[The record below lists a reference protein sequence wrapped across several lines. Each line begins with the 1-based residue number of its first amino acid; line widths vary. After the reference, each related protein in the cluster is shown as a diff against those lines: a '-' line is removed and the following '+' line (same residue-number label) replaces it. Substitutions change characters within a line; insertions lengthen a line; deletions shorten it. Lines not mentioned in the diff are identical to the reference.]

1 MRRSAI
7 IAVVVAIATALS
19 VSARSAETA
28 PVASVA
34 QVSPAFSVQVSGQGQ
49 DMILIPGLASSGAVW
64 DDTVA
69 HYRQH
74 YRCHVLTLAGFAGA
88 PAIQGDLLDQTEQGI
103 SQYIEVQHLDHP
115 VIVGHSLGGFLA
127 MRLAEDH
134 PGQVGRLV
142 IVDSLPALGAT
153 RIPDATPEQLRTFAA
168 QMRDNMEKSGTAQS
182 EATIRKTAE
191 GMATAPI
198 NVEKIVTWSKA
209 SDQHTVNAAMYDV
222 LASDIRPQLP
232 QIKSP
237 TLVLGTWIEFKDY
250 APKSAIEGTFKQ
262 QYAGLSG
269 AKIELSDKALHFIM
283 FDDPAWMFDRMDTF
297 LQ

>member
-1 MRRSAI
+1 MKRSTI
-7 IAVVVAIATALS
+7 IALVAAIATAVS
-19 VSARSAETA
+19 VSSNSARGAEISLA
-28 PVASVA
+28 PQAP
-34 QVSPAFSVQVSGQGQ
+34 QAFAVQVSGQGQ
-49 DMILIPGLASSGAVW
+49 DMVLIPGLASSGAVW

-74 YRCHVLTLAGFAGA
+74 YRCHVLTLAGFAGT
-88 PAIQGDLLDQTEQGI
+88 PAIQGDLLDQAEQGI
-103 SQYIEVQHLDHP
+103 SKYIEGQHLDHP

-134 PGQVGRLV
+134 PNQVGRLV
-142 IVDSLPALGAT
+142 IIDSLPALGAT
-153 RIPDATPEQLRTFAA
+153 RIPDATPEQLKAFAA
-168 QMRDNMEKSGTAQS
+168 QVRDNMEKNDAAQG
-182 EATIRKTAE
+182 EASIRKTAE
-191 GMATAPI
+191 GMVTAPQ
-198 NVEKIVTWSKA
+198 NVDKVVAWGKA
-209 SDQHTVNAAMYDV
+209 SDRPTVSKAMYDV
-222 LASDIRPQLP
+222 LSSDIRPQLP

-283 FDDPAWMFDRMDTF
+283 FDDPTWMFDRMDAF